1 MHTFNTPRMD
11 VDFTSSDEQFMDLPV
26 EEEKKEMVEQ
36 PPAKAEWWLQDQNN
50 LNTLMGIED
59 DLLLPFAPTLEE
71 QNIDY
76 VLDDYTGRVNANNAT
91 AATMAKALQAYG
103 PQQLERSGLMGKTFD
118 ANAKA
123 INQVNS
129 NNIKTMNRVASLQP
143 QLDMKVD
150 MLNAAKD
157 TKLYDDTNVAL
168 QNAQNFSNWKAAKA
182 NELYN
187 AGITNAANTANL
199 NDLYNYYDINPQ
211 QAGRVEF
218 GPGGRELY
226 KDDNP
231 DRRKDYLDA
240 IAELK
245 ENFPDDDI
253 KINVNDYLGIP
264 NPNIGN
270 QTMGQNEAANN
281 NLVGYPGSNV
291 QITRSKGGAM
301 KKLPKAFPFS
311 VGRMGR

>member
-1 MHTFNTPRMD
+1 MYLISKKRGDEGYVAGEGFDGALGMHTFNTPRVD

-26 EEEKKEMVEQ
+26 EEEEKKKKEMVEQ
-36 PPAKAEWWLQDQNN
+36 LPAKAEWWLQDQNN

-91 AATMAKALQAYG
+91 ASSMAKALQAYG
-103 PQQLERSGLMGKTFD
+103 PQALERSGLMGKTFD
-118 ANAKA
+118 ANAKT

-168 QNAQNFSNWKAAKA
+168 QNAQNFSNWKTAKS

-187 AGITNAANTANL
+187 AGLTNAANTANL
-199 NDLYNYYDINPQ
+199 NDLYNYYDIDPQ

-226 KDDNP
+226 K
-231 DRRKDYLDA
+231 R
-240 IAELK
+240 
-245 ENFPDDDI
+245 
-253 KINVNDYLGIP
+253 
-264 NPNIGN
+264 
-270 QTMGQNEAANN
+270 
-281 NLVGYPGSNV
+281 
-291 QITRSKGGAM
+291 
-301 KKLPKAFPFS
+301 
-311 VGRMGR
+311 